1 MVKWRRSPLPK
12 QLVASRT
19 DACPEYIQYRSRS
32 HKLVWHHSG
41 RYIMTEHDHRAAG
54 RRPKSSMRVNMV
66 NIRAASHG
74 GERGR
79 VIAGY
84 ASGARPRT
92 VRHSAL
98 DGVRPRSCTAVRA
111 PSAKTLRV
119 TSAHFLLAVLIAL
132 RRESNS
138 GTQRNALS
146 AAISFSCLG
155 YEHSEQEVRRGASP
169 RACGKVNY
177 LLSGG
182 AQVETEGPTV
192 VGGPS
197 SHEVEDS

>member
-1 MVKWRRSPLPK
+1 
-12 QLVASRT
+12 
-19 DACPEYIQYRSRS
+19 
-32 HKLVWHHSG
+32 
-41 RYIMTEHDHRAAG
+41 
-54 RRPKSSMRVNMV
+54 MV

-182 AQVETEGPTV
+182 AQVETEGPRVYLVPDANKISITSLRV
-192 VGGPS
+192 RQLL
-197 SHEVEDS
+197 EALFDSIHTFGALK